1 MEKRKKKM
9 ASPRQSRVKRVAT
22 KHPRKSIATIAG
34 LTFGIVTSACAGFP
48 VASTL
53 RLVCGTATEIVEV
66 VEKVQRASGD
76 ASLHAT
82 GDASTP

>member
-1 MEKRKKKM
+1 M

-34 LTFGIVTSACAGFP
+34 LTFGIVTSCAGFP
-48 VASTL
+48 VTSTL
-53 RLVCGTATEIVEV
+53 RLVCGTATGIVEV